1 MPGAATKRGRGRD
14 WTLLRFF
21 FDHRCHSTIPTGFFF
36 FVGIFG
42 GLLPSQ
48 THAHNTHRPI
58 SLCPIKMLFPYY
70 CPDLIVFLASSLF
83 SLLFP
88 SIPPSFLPHC
98 PTFIALSSRLTDSYR
113 GQLCRHSRTICTLM
127 FNKIAINIFISL
139 L

>member
-88 SIPPSFLPHC
+88 SIPPSFPTVPLLSHSPLDLPTRIGDNCVATAAPYAH
-98 PTFIALSSRLTDSYR
+98 
-113 GQLCRHSRTICTLM
+113 LCSI
-127 FNKIAINIFISL
+127 K
-139 L
+139 